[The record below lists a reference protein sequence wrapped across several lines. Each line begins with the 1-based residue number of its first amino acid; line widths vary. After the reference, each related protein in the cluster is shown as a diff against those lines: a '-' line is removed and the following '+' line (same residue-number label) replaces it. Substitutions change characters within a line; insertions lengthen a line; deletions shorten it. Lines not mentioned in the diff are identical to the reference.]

1 MTAGRMLILAC
12 AMWGLS
18 FPVIKALSLVQSAA
32 LPGAGTW
39 LLSAVTMVWRFA
51 LAAVFTAG
59 IALVRTGGLRITRSE
74 VAQGLGLG
82 VFGGL
87 GMLLQVDGLS
97 HTDASTSAFLT
108 QGTVVFIP
116 VFKMLREAR
125 LPAPREALC
134 CALALAGI
142 AVLAKVDW
150 ARFHLGRGEWE
161 TVVAAMFFTGQI
173 LWLERPAFQG
183 NNALRVSVVMF
194 GSIALLCLPLL
205 CLAGDGGAG
214 VLSLFSAGPSWWL
227 VGLLVGPCTLMA
239 FLWMN
244 RWQPDV
250 SAKTA
255 GLIYCLEPVFA
266 SLLALF
272 LPAWLSAAAGVA
284 YANEA
289 VTWTLISGGGLIL
302 LANVIMQWPGRPA
315 AGLLNEHGVSG
326 APRDAL

>member
-1 MTAGRMLILAC
+1 MAARMLILAC

-32 LPGAGTW
+32 LPEADTW

-51 LAAVFTAG
+51 LAAALTAL
-59 IALVRTGGLRITRSE
+59 IAVARTGGLRITRGE
-74 VAQGLGLG
+74 IAQGLGLG

-87 GMLLQVDGLS
+87 GMLLQVDGLN
-97 HTDASTSAFLT
+97 HTEASTSAFLT

-125 LPAPREALC
+125 FPALREALC
-134 CALALAGI
+134 CVLALAGI

-150 ARFHLGRGEWE
+150 ARFRLGRGEWE
-161 TVVAAMFFTGQI
+161 TLVAAMFFTGQI

-183 NNALRVSVVMF
+183 NNSLRVSVVMF

-205 CLAGDGGAG
+205 GLPGGSGARALA
-214 VLSLFSAGPSWWL
+214 LLSAGPSWWL

-244 RWQPDV
+244 RWQPHV
-250 SAKTA
+250 TATMA

-272 LPAWLSAAAGVA
+272 LPAWLSSAAGVH
-284 YANEA
+284 YANET
-289 VTWTLISGGGLIL
+289 VTATLIGGGGLIL
-302 LANVIMQWPGRPA
+302 VANVIMQWPGTPA
-315 AGLLNEHGVSG
+315 AGLLNEHGVSS
-326 APRDAL
+326 APEDAS